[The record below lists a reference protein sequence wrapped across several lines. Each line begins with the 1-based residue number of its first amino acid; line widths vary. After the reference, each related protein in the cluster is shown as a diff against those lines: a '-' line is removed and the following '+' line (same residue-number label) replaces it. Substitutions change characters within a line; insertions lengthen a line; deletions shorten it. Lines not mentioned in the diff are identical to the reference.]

1 MAAEQKAHAEDTKTV
16 APSAREVDDTLW
28 EDAALRAADYDN
40 IDGRLPVE
48 PEHVANQMAK
58 QLPKPPA
65 AVASEDQVLR
75 EELLTNDSL
84 GG

>member
-1 MAAEQKAHAEDTKTV
+1 VKLTI
-16 APSAREVDDTLW
+16 LW

-48 PEHVANQMAK
+48 PEHVTNQIVK
-58 QLPKPPA
+58 PLPKPPS
-65 AVASEDQVLR
+65 AVASEDHVLS
-75 EELLTNDSL
+75 EGLLTNGSL